1 MVNGLPK
8 VVPSYGVCEG
18 CALGKHHQDAFEI
31 GKYWREKTQL
41 ELMYNDLCAMN
52 QTSLVGARYA
62 LTFIN
67 LFSFKIEKRCL
78 EKIPINIYFH

>member
-31 GKYWREKTQL
+31 GKY
-41 ELMYNDLCAMN
+41 
-52 QTSLVGARYA
+52 
-62 LTFIN
+62 
-67 LFSFKIEKRCL
+67 
-78 EKIPINIYFH
+78 